1 MESPLDVLTDVKTQ
15 WNSTYL
21 AWKRVLELHNAMKL
35 ISASLLN
42 KSDRTLQREGEK
54 LENLC
59 LSTEEKG

>member
-1 MESPLDVLTDVKTQ
+1 
-15 WNSTYL
+15 
-21 AWKRVLELHNAMKL
+21 MKL